1 MFSVRLH
8 FVKAIT
14 SNRMFQLSLSFQR
27 LKDHIQNV
35 SHNQV
40 NVFLVDWSQVA
51 NHYSYSSCIANLPVL
66 GDSLAYFIE
75 RLLTRFQIEPK
86 NLHLISHSLGCHL
99 AAYTGQRLIAEGL
112 KIGNLIRTF
121 GKERAKA

>member
-1 MFSVRLH
+1 M
-8 FVKAIT
+8 
-14 SNRMFQLSLSFQR
+14 
-27 LKDHIQNV
+27 
-35 SHNQV
+35 
-40 NVFLVDWSQVA
+40 FLVDWSQVA
-51 NHYSYSSCIANLPVL
+51 NTYSYSSCIANLPVL

-112 KIGNLIRTF
+112 KIGNQDLANFIWISNLTF
-121 GKERAKA
+121 HCLSIQDI